1 MFFTLNVDKKSGA
14 KIRFFFIL
22 RYNNVLKGEKKI
34 RIAMAVANDLVT
46 DRRVDRHCRTLTEA
60 GYDVVLIGRE
70 LPESIPVERSYPTV
84 RMTLR
89 HRRGWRFYAEYNL
102 RLAMMLRRMAFDVVW
117 ANDLDTLPG
126 CWITACRKRSPL
138 VLDCHEIFPEV
149 PEIRH
154 KSLVKAVWRTVEK
167 LMPRCD
173 ALLTVCN
180 SLADYYHT
188 KYGVKMTV
196 VRNISD
202 ELAVAPRRSSLIT
215 DYSSLHLL
223 LYQGAVNVGR
233 GVDWAIDALEWLP
246 ECRLVVAG
254 GGDLLEEMKA
264 YAASKPWT
272 NRIQFLGQV
281 PPSELISLTGAAD
294 VGLVMLEEMGLNYH
308 FALPNRIGDFVAAG
322 VPMVVS
328 DMPEMT
334 AVVKRYGVGEVI
346 DRLHGTDGRAKA
358 KALAEAV
365 ERVLLREW
373 SDADFIEARKDM
385 DWNKEKEKLLK
396 IIELI

>member
-1 MFFTLNVDKKSGA
+1 
-14 KIRFFFIL
+14 
-22 RYNNVLKGEKKI
+22 
-34 RIAMAVANDLVT
+34 MAVTNDLVT
-46 DRRVDRHCRTLTEA
+46 DRRVDRHCHTLTEA

-84 RMTLR
+84 RMKLR

-102 RLAMMLRRMAFDVVW
+102 RLAALLRKMDFDAVW

-126 CWITACRKRSPL
+126 CWMTARRRRCPL

-154 KSLVKAVWRTVEK
+154 KPLVKAVWRTVEK

-188 KYGVKMTV
+188 KYGVKMMV
-196 VRNISD
+196 VRNISGQRKVD
-202 ELAVAPRRSSLIT
+202 GEKWKVESGKTQLST
-215 DYSSLHLL
+215 L

-246 ECRLVVAG
+246 ECCLVVAG
-254 GGDLLEEMKA
+254 GGDLLAEMKA
-264 YAASKPWT
+264 YAASKPWV

-281 PPSELISLTGAAD
+281 PPSELTVLTAAAD

-328 DMPEMT
+328 DMPEMA
-334 AVVKRYGVGEVI
+334 AVIERYGVGEVI
-346 DRLHGTDGRAKA
+346 GRLHDADGRAKA

-365 ERVLLREW
+365 KKVLSREW
-373 SDADFIEARKDM
+373 KDSDFEEARQDM
-385 DWNKEKEKLLK
+385 DWDKEKEKLIE
-396 IIELI
+396 IIKTI

>member
-1 MFFTLNVDKKSGA
+1 
-14 KIRFFFIL
+14 
-22 RYNNVLKGEKKI
+22 
-34 RIAMAVANDLVT
+34 MAVTNDLVT
-46 DRRVDRHCRTLTEA
+46 DRRVDRHCHTLAEA
-60 GYDVVLIGRE
+60 SYDVVLIGRE
-70 LPESIPVERSYPTV
+70 LSESIPVERPYPTI
-84 RMTLR
+84 RMKLR

-102 RLAMMLRRMAFDVVW
+102 RLAALFRRMEFDAVW

-126 CWITACRKRSPL
+126 CWMAARRKRCPL

-196 VRNISD
+196 VRNISEKRID
-202 ELAVAPRRSSLIT
+202 ERGKTTDAKCVAKLSTSNFQLST
-215 DYSSLHLL
+215 L

-254 GGDLLEEMKA
+254 GGDLLEEMKT
-264 YAASKPWT
+264 YAASKPWA
-272 NRIQFLGQV
+272 NRIRFLGQV
-281 PPSELISLTGAAD
+281 SPSELTSLTCTAD

-346 DRLHGTDGRAKA
+346 DKLHGADGRAKA

-365 ERVLLREW
+365 ERVLAREW
-373 SDADFIEARKDM
+373 SDADFAAARADM
-385 DWNKEKEKLLK
+385 DWNNEKQKLLEVCYT
-396 IIELI
+396 ILH

>member
-1 MFFTLNVDKKSGA
+1 
-14 KIRFFFIL
+14 
-22 RYNNVLKGEKKI
+22 
-34 RIAMAVANDLVT
+34 
-46 DRRVDRHCRTLTEA
+46 
-60 GYDVVLIGRE
+60 
-70 LPESIPVERSYPTV
+70 
-84 RMTLR
+84 
-89 HRRGWRFYAEYNL
+89 
-102 RLAMMLRRMAFDVVW
+102 MLRRMEFDVVW
-117 ANDLDTLPG
+117 ANDLDTLPA
-126 CWITACRKRSPL
+126 CWVTARRKRSPL

-180 SLADYYHT
+180 SLADYYHS

-196 VRNISD
+196 VRNIS
-202 ELAVAPRRSSLIT
+202 EGLKERGERSADASIGSRHT
-215 DYSSLHLL
+215 SHLTPHTL

-254 GGDLLEEMKA
+254 GGDLLEEMKT
-264 YAASKPWT
+264 YAASKPWS

-281 PPSELISLTGAAD
+281 PPSELTSLTCAAD

-328 DMPEMT
+328 DMPEMS

-346 DRLHGTDGRAKA
+346 DRLYGADGRAKA

-373 SDADFIEARKDM
+373 SDADFSEARKDM